1 MDTCGNLKVNNIVF
15 SFEDQ
20 DVSIFNKLSFEIERG
35 HILAIIGDNGSGK
48 TTLLKLLLGVY
59 KPDFGGITYGQM
71 NNRNTLAKINGLIS
85 YLPQFEQI
93 PQGFLVNEYILLG
106 RMPFLSFFGKPL
118 KRDLEKVD
126 EIMGDLNLCQYSSI
140 QIGKISGGELQRVRI
155 ARALAQEPA
164 VILLDEPATHLDIS
178 KKQML
183 FSLLIQ
189 FQEKGKIIV
198 FSTNDPN
205 EALNYSDFTLLIN
218 KKQPALF
225 GKTKRVITTKTIS
238 KYFHVES
245 EFINLNNREM
255 LFYK

>member
-1 MDTCGNLKVNNIVF
+1 MHTCRNLKVNNLGF
-15 SFEDQ
+15 SFEDKK
-20 DVSIFNKLSFEIERG
+20 DSIFNELSFEIEKG

-59 KPDFGGITYGQM
+59 KPDNGRITYEQKDKQ
-71 NNRNTLAKINGLIS
+71 NTLAEITGLIS

-106 RMPFLSFFGKPL
+106 RMPFLSFFGKPS
-118 KRDLEKVD
+118 KKDLEKVD
-126 EIMGDLNLCQYSSI
+126 EIMGELNLSQYSSI

-178 KKQML
+178 KKQMF
-183 FSLLIQ
+183 FSLLTQ
-189 FQEKGKIIV
+189 FQTKGKIIV

-218 KKQPALF
+218 KIQPALF
-225 GKTKRVITTKTIS
+225 GETKRVITPKTIS
-238 KYFHVES
+238 KYFQVES

-255 LFYK
+255 IFYK